1 MVDHVIGIIIVYKRH
16 NQIVVFMLAFCQY
29 GVVPCCWLLL
39 LPASFLFSRQHLI
52 LLEKSVDPIRCY
64 PVINLHIRGEQDIG
78 MKLSTAFP
86 LRGSF
91 LTDVITCLLPKK
103 ARDIAFIPF
112 ILITCNDGLQGRSQ
126 PIDL

>member
-1 MVDHVIGIIIVYKRH
+1 M
-16 NQIVVFMLAFCQY
+16 
-29 GVVPCCWLLL
+29 
-39 LPASFLFSRQHLI
+39 
-52 LLEKSVDPIRCY
+52 
-64 PVINLHIRGEQDIG
+64 RGEQDIG

-103 ARDIAFIPF
+103 ARDIAFISF
-112 ILITCNDGLQGRSQ
+112 ILITRNDGLQGRSQ

>member
-1 MVDHVIGIIIVYKRH
+1 MVDHVIGIVIFYKRH
-16 NQIVVFMLAFCQY
+16 NQIVVFMLAFYQY

-64 PVINLHIRGEQDIG
+64 PVINFHMIGEQDISI
-78 MKLSTAFP
+78 KLSTSRIFFIDA
-86 LRGSF
+86 
-91 LTDVITCLLPKK
+91 ITCLPPKK
-103 ARDIAFIPF
+103 TRDITVIPLVR
-112 ILITCNDGLQGRSQ
+112 IACNGGLQGRSQ